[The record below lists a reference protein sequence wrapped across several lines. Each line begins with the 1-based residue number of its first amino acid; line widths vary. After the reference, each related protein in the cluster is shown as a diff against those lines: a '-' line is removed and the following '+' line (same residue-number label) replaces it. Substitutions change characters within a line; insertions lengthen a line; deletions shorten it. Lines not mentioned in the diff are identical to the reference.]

1 MEETNGETLES
12 TIALR
17 DINLR
22 IKHGEFVCVIGD
34 VGSGKSSLLN
44 AIIGDLLYLDNEF
57 VEMNKDLDINDKI
70 VSMAVKSYSN
80 KKLTNAPIV
89 LAESVAYVQQNPWI

>member
-1 MEETNGETLES
+1 MEEANGETLES

-57 VEMNKDLDINDKI
+57 VEMNKDLDINEKI

-80 KKLTNAPIV
+80 KKLTSAPIV
-89 LAESVAYVQQNPWI
+89 LAESVAYV